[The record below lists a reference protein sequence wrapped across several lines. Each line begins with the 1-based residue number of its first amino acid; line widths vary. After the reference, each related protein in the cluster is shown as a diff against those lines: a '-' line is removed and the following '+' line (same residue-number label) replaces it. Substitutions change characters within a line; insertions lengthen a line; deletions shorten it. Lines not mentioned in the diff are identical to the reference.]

1 MFTTFYVTLFAVC
14 TSLQPDEY
22 RIAVLPF
29 LISQLLGRTKV
40 NLVWRQCYLSIK
52 QKLPNVSH
60 KTTLEYAESICSN
73 PDWEVLVA
81 KIRPRKMNLIEK
93 ISDLLTY
100 KVRADQCM
108 LPCQRVPVYVSRSFL
123 LRVLDLD
130 QATVLNIPPKY
141 LGSLSFHY

>member
-1 MFTTFYVTLFAVC
+1 M
-14 TSLQPDEY
+14 
-22 RIAVLPF
+22 
-29 LISQLLGRTKV
+29 
-40 NLVWRQCYLSIK
+40 
-52 QKLPNVSH
+52 PNESH
-60 KTTLEYAESICSN
+60 KTTLEYAESLCSS
-73 PDWEVLVA
+73 PDWEVLVV

-130 QATVLNIPPKY
+130 QETVLNIPLKY
-141 LGSLSFHY
+141 LGSCQVHYQEINMFYSAGEHNDEIDIGTCVGGCHNARTAAHGSNKRVSH